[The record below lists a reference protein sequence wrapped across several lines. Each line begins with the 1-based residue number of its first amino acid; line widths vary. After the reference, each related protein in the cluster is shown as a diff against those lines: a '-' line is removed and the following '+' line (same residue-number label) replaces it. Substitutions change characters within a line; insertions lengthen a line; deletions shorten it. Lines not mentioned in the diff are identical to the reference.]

1 MRVPRVPK
9 VPAVLRGAL
18 AVLAL
23 AIMGGGAACG
33 GCENTFIAE
42 HLSPDSA
49 NEVIIYEKSC
59 GPMTGFSTHV
69 DLVPTVPERGQAP
82 EGIGNVLQA
91 DADAASLDIK
101 VRWIDDNSVEL
112 TYKKIRISTRR
123 TEVDG
128 IEIKHVQLQ

>member
-1 MRVPRVPK
+1 MK
-9 VPAVLRGAL
+9 PAAGVLAIAL
-18 AVLAL
+18 AM
-23 AIMGGGAACG
+23 MGGGAVACG
-33 GCENTFIAE
+33 RCVNTFIAE

-59 GPMTGFSTHV
+59 GPMAGFSTHV

-101 VRWIDDNSVEL
+101 VRWIDDTTVEL